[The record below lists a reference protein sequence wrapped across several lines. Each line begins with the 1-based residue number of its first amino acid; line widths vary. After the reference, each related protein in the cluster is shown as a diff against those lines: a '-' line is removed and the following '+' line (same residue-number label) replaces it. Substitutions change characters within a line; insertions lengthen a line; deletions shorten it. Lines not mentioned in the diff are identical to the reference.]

1 VLYQK
6 RDLIA
11 IAATSMTFP
20 LPAFAVLAL
29 KQRERWVL
37 ILMKRTMRVF
47 LRVFAKA
54 KVIRHQV
61 WQRQPALGLVNLRP
75 ELGVFGAVEVTV
87 AHYLATS
94 CSLANAASLS
104 VNVKPSTPQASEFG

>member
-29 KQRERWVL
+29 KQRKRRVL
-37 ILMKRTMRVF
+37 IRMKRTMRLF

-61 WQRQPALGLVNLRP
+61 WQRQQALSLVN
-75 ELGVFGAVEVTV
+75 FG
-87 AHYLATS
+87 
-94 CSLANAASLS
+94 
-104 VNVKPSTPQASEFG
+104 P